1 MSDYETFQLQWM
13 IDREHSLRE
22 LMEELQSL
30 QYEDPEDSDRIST
43 PITELFAEGE
53 AERGFGSEIWP
64 CEAEYESREKVERY
78 LAHALNLLV
87 VFPFRLDFLSPS
99 DSPDFLCY
107 TIIQVDGELQSRS
120 LPINSCCSLLVSF
133 PVFYS
138 PIQVFKCAHGGR
150 FRRGSSTRSKPRR
163 HP

>member
-43 PITELFAEGE
+43 PTTELFAEWE

-78 LAHALNLLV
+78 LDELYELV
-87 VFPFRLDFLSPS
+87 ERETNGEILSESDKKRYVWLFDEIHRLGGDIPFGVE
-99 DSPDFLCY
+99 
-107 TIIQVDGELQSRS
+107 I
-120 LPINSCCSLLVSF
+120 
-133 PVFYS
+133 
-138 PIQVFKCAHGGR
+138 
-150 FRRGSSTRSKPRR
+150 
-163 HP
+163 

>member
-1 MSDYETFQLQWM
+1 MSDYEKFQLQWM

-43 PITELFAEGE
+43 PITELFAEWE

-78 LAHALNLLV
+78 LDELYELV
-87 VFPFRLDFLSPS
+87 ERETNGEILSESNKKRYVWLFDEIHRLGGDIPFGVE
-99 DSPDFLCY
+99 
-107 TIIQVDGELQSRS
+107 I
-120 LPINSCCSLLVSF
+120 
-133 PVFYS
+133 
-138 PIQVFKCAHGGR
+138 
-150 FRRGSSTRSKPRR
+150 
-163 HP
+163 

>member
-1 MSDYETFQLQWM
+1 MSDYEKFQLQWM

-43 PITELFAEGE
+43 PITELFAEWE

-78 LAHALNLLV
+78 LDELYELV
-87 VFPFRLDFLSPS
+87 ERDTNGEILSESDKKRYVWLFDEIHRLGGDIPFGVE
-99 DSPDFLCY
+99 
-107 TIIQVDGELQSRS
+107 I
-120 LPINSCCSLLVSF
+120 
-133 PVFYS
+133 
-138 PIQVFKCAHGGR
+138 
-150 FRRGSSTRSKPRR
+150 
-163 HP
+163 

>member
-1 MSDYETFQLQWM
+1 MSDYEKFQLQWM

-43 PITELFAEGE
+43 PITELFAEWE

-78 LAHALNLLV
+78 RDELYELV
-87 VFPFRLDFLSPS
+87 ERETNGEILSESDKKRYVWLFDEIHRLGGDIPFGVE
-99 DSPDFLCY
+99 
-107 TIIQVDGELQSRS
+107 I
-120 LPINSCCSLLVSF
+120 
-133 PVFYS
+133 
-138 PIQVFKCAHGGR
+138 
-150 FRRGSSTRSKPRR
+150 
-163 HP
+163 

>member
-43 PITELFAEGE
+43 PITELFAEWE

-78 LAHALNLLV
+78 LDELYELV
-87 VFPFRLDFLSPS
+87 ERETNGEILSERDKKRYVWLFDEIHRLGGDIPFGVE
-99 DSPDFLCY
+99 
-107 TIIQVDGELQSRS
+107 I
-120 LPINSCCSLLVSF
+120 
-133 PVFYS
+133 
-138 PIQVFKCAHGGR
+138 
-150 FRRGSSTRSKPRR
+150 
-163 HP
+163 